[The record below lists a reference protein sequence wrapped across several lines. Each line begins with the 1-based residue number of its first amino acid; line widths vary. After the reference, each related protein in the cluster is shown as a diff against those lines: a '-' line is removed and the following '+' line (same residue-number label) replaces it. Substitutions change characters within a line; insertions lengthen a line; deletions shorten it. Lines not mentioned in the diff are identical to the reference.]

1 MDRFASLT
9 AFVKVVET
17 GSFTAAAQAL
27 EISGPMVGKH
37 IQSLERRLGARL
49 IHRTTRRQALTD
61 FGAAYYERAKAILA
75 DIAAADALAEC
86 EGSDLGGRLRVTMP
100 VHFGRVCVAPVLVDL
115 ARRFP
120 KLELDL
126 AFSDHLGDL
135 IEDGFDLAIRT
146 GELVGGNDYLTRR
159 LAMQQMVVV
168 GAPAYLTD
176 RGTPRDMADLDHHAT
191 LAYRRSGAI
200 PPWLFPASD
209 EATIRYSP
217 KAQWRFSDLEA
228 LAATAAAGMG
238 LAWMPS
244 WLVRERLDSGTL
256 VEVLPDAGRFPY
268 PVHALWVR
276 AAPLPARIRAA
287 IDVLAGAL
295 PQMM

>member
-61 FGAAYYERAKAILA
+61 FGAAYYERAKGILA
-75 DIAAADALAEC
+75 DMAAADALAES
-86 EGSDLGGRLRVTMP
+86 EVADLAGRLRVTMP

-120 KLELDL
+120 RLELDL

-135 IEDGFDLAIRT
+135 IDDGFDLAIRT
-146 GELVGGNDYLTRR
+146 GELAGGTDYLTRR
-159 LAMQQMVVV
+159 LATQQMVVV
-168 GAPAYLTD
+168 GAPAYLNE
-176 RGTPRDMADLDHHAT
+176 RGTPRDLADLDHHAT
-191 LAYRRSGAI
+191 LAYRRSGAV
-200 PPWLFPASD
+200 PPWVFPGLGEVA
-209 EATIRYSP
+209 IRYAP
-217 KAQWRFSDLEA
+217 KARWRFSDLEA
-228 LAATAAAGMG
+228 LAATAEAGWG
-238 LAWMPS
+238 LAWVPS
-244 WLVRERLDSGTL
+244 WLVRERLDSAAL
-256 VEVLPDAGRFPY
+256 VELLPEAGRFPY
-268 PVHALWVR
+268 PVHALWLR
-276 AAPLPARIRAA
+276 TTPLPARIRAA
-287 IDVLAGAL
+287 IDALAAAL

>member
-37 IQSLERRLGARL
+37 IQLLERRLGARL

-75 DIAAADALAEC
+75 DMAAADALAES
-86 EGSDLGGRLRVTMP
+86 EVADLAGRLRVTMP

-120 KLELDL
+120 RLELDL

-135 IEDGFDLAIRT
+135 IDDGFDLAIRT
-146 GELVGGNDYLTRR
+146 GELAGGTDYLTRR
-159 LAMQQMVVV
+159 LATQQMVVV
-168 GAPAYLTD
+168 GAPAYLNE
-176 RGTPRDMADLDHHAT
+176 RGTPRDLADLDHHAT
-191 LAYRRSGAI
+191 LAYRRSGAL
-200 PPWLFPASD
+200 PPWLFPGPGEVA
-209 EATIRYSP
+209 IRYVP

-228 LAATAAAGMG
+228 LAATAEAGLG
-238 LAWMPS
+238 LAWVPS
-244 WLVRERLDSGTL
+244 WLVRERLDSGAL
-256 VEVLPDAGRFPY
+256 VELLPEAGRFPY
-268 PVHALWVR
+268 PVHALWLR
-276 AAPLPARIRAA
+276 TTPLPARIRAA
-287 IDVLAGAL
+287 IDALAAAL
-295 PQMM
+295 PRMM

>member
-61 FGAAYYERAKAILA
+61 FGAAYYEGAKAILA
-75 DIAAADALAEC
+75 DMAAADALAES
-86 EGSDLGGRLRVTMP
+86 EVADLAGRLRVTMP

-120 KLELDL
+120 RLELDL

-135 IEDGFDLAIRT
+135 IDDGFDLAIRT
-146 GELVGGNDYLTRR
+146 GELAGGTDYLTRR
-159 LAMQQMVVV
+159 LATQQMVVV
-168 GAPAYLTD
+168 GAPAYLNE
-176 RGTPRDMADLDHHAT
+176 RGTPRDLADLDHHAT
-191 LAYRRSGAI
+191 LAYRRSGAV
-200 PPWLFPASD
+200 PPWLFSGPG
-209 EATIRYSP
+209 EAAIRYAP
-217 KAQWRFSDLEA
+217 KARWRFSDLEA
-228 LAATAAAGMG
+228 LAATAEAGLG
-238 LAWMPS
+238 LAWVPS
-244 WLVRERLDSGTL
+244 WLVRERLDSAAL
-256 VEVLPDAGRFPY
+256 VELLPEAGRFPY
-268 PVHALWVR
+268 PVHALWLR
-276 AAPLPARIRAA
+276 TTPLPARIRAA
-287 IDVLAGAL
+287 IDALAAAL
-295 PQMM
+295 PQIM